1 MEVTKMR
8 IDPISSV
15 NPNGNTAAA
24 GKLAGGTE
32 APSQNQ
38 SQESIQ
44 SKPKEEELQQ
54 ALDKVKDGFEKA
66 NIRFEYSIDEAT
78 NREVVKVIDKDTK
91 EVIRQFP
98 PEEILNMLQK
108 MYEMLGVLIDKK
120 I

>member
-1 MEVTKMR
+1 MR
-8 IDPISSV
+8 IDPISPV
-15 NPNGNTAAA
+15 NPTGNTAAA
-24 GKLAGGTE
+24 GKLAGNTE
-32 APSQNQ
+32 ASNQNQ
-38 SQESIQ
+38 NQDSIQ
-44 SKPKEEELQQ
+44 PKPKEDQLQQ

-66 NIRFEYSIDEAT
+66 NIGFEYSVDEAT
-78 NREVVKVIDKDTK
+78 KREVVKVIDKDTK

>member
-1 MEVTKMR
+1 MR
-8 IDPISSV
+8 IDPISPV
-15 NPNGNTAAA
+15 NPTGNTAAA
-24 GKLAGGTE
+24 GKLAGNTE

-38 SQESIQ
+38 ESIQ
-44 SKPKEEELQQ
+44 FKPKEEQLQQ
-54 ALDKVKDGFEKA
+54 ALDRVKEGFEKA
-66 NIRFEYSIDEAT
+66 NIGFEYFIDEKT

-108 MYEMLGVLIDKK
+108 MYEMLGILIDKK

>member
-1 MEVTKMR
+1 MR
-8 IDPISSV
+8 IDPLSPV
-15 NPNGNTAAA
+15 NPTGNTAAA
-24 GKLAGGTE
+24 GKLAGNAE

-38 SQESIQ
+38 ESQNQESTQ
-44 SKPKEEELQQ
+44 FKPKEEQLQQ
-54 ALDKVKDGFEKA
+54 ALDRVKEGFEKV
-66 NIRFEYSIDEAT
+66 NIGFEYFIDEKT

-108 MYEMLGVLIDKK
+108 MYEMLGILIDKR